1 MKVLKSTRK
10 AGGFV
15 LTELLIGLAII
26 AAVLGTIAATA
37 AYLNS
42 SNSAQDQARL
52 VESIGQDLRMKYQRA
67 NNFSGLTNTVAINL
81 GVFPDQ
87 MVNGTTVLN
96 TWNGTVTI
104 APAADL
110 NGVAN
115 RAFLVS
121 WPNVPEDECVNLS
134 TTAIAANRIRVG
146 TTVIQQD
153 GQAINVAAAG
163 TACSGTT
170 NTVDF
175 LFHKNS

>member
-81 GVFPDQ
+81 GGFSRTKWLTGRQ
-87 MVNGTTVLN
+87 
-96 TWNGTVTI
+96 
-104 APAADL
+104 
-110 NGVAN
+110 
-115 RAFLVS
+115 F
-121 WPNVPEDECVNLS
+121 
-134 TTAIAANRIRVG
+134 
-146 TTVIQQD
+146 
-153 GQAINVAAAG
+153 
-163 TACSGTT
+163 
-170 NTVDF
+170 
-175 LFHKNS
+175 